1 MVELNNMSKTICIRV
16 YNTKVMGE
24 MAKGL
29 LESNGIKACVSG
41 TDLQPTVEL
50 AAGIRLWVNEE
61 DKEKAIDILKSHGK

>member
-1 MVELNNMSKTICIRV
+1 
-16 YNTKVMGE
+16 MGE